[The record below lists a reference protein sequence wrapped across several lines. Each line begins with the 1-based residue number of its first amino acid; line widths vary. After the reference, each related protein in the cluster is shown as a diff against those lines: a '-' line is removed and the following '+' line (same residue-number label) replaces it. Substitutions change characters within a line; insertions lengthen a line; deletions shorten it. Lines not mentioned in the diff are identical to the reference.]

1 MKKWFSMM
9 AGSILLFYSM
19 AALAALR
26 IDVLLLDGGSGGSY
40 HNWKAVTPILK
51 AELDKTGIFDTEV
64 LTDPPGGATYLSFT
78 RSGASTKLSSSI
90 TTRPMTVGPASDNAL
105 QRDDWKRRAARAL

>member
-26 IDVLLLDGGSGGSY
+26 IHVLLLDGGSGGSY

-51 AELDKTGIFDTEV
+51 AELDETGIFDTEV

-78 RSGASTKLSSSI
+78 RSAASTKLS
-90 TTRPMTVGPASDNAL
+90 TTRPMTVGPASYNAL
-105 QRDDWKRRAARAL
+105 QRDDRKRRAARAQ